1 MIIKFKIFVQR
12 KNQIVMEKYI
22 EKGLTFDEYYN
33 QIDSMVKEGKT
44 SGENQTED
52 LIEYTRVNQKRMKKW
67 RKIYKT
73 SSEWIKAVQSLE
85 RKEEWILLTES
96 WCGDAAQNISQINNM
111 VEVSDKL
118 DLKILYRDENLDLMD
133 QFLTNGGRAIPK
145 LIRLDAETKQ
155 VIGSWGPRVR
165 NAQEIVINGKK
176 NGSNYGEELHTWYA
190 KNKSVDLENEFIEL
204 IKKD

>member
-1 MIIKFKIFVQR
+1 
-12 KNQIVMEKYI
+12 MEKYV

-33 QIDSMVKEGKT
+33 QVDQFVKEGKT
-44 SGENQTED
+44 SGENQTES

-73 SSEWIKAVQSLE
+73 SEEWLNAVNQLD
-85 RKEEWILLTES
+85 RKEEWLLLTES

-111 VEVSDKL
+111 VEVTDKL

-145 LIRLDAETKQ
+145 LIRLDAETKE
-155 VIGSWGPRVR
+155 VIGSWGPRVKT
-165 NAQEIVINGKK
+165 AQNIVIEGKK
-176 NGSNYGEELHTWYA
+176 NGTDYGEDLHAWYA
-190 KNKSVDLENEFIEL
+190 KNKSVDLENEFIDL